1 MRRPRQLRH
10 LRHLRDL
17 AFAMLLLRCASPGQG
32 PGKPIARGDQVA
44 GKVVSATDGKPLRRA
59 FLTLNVT
66 EGGKLFGTTTAGDDG
81 SFHFDA
87 VPPGKYGLSAQAS
100 GYLAAAYLQHG
111 QFSSA
116 IVTGAGLDT
125 GALVL
130 KLDRNAEIAG
140 RVTDETG
147 AALDEA
153 NVVLYREDRQDTS
166 EVIKAERRVHRWRD
180 ARTDAN
186 GRYEFTGLPPGRY
199 FVAVTA
205 TPWYA
210 MHAPAAQ
217 PNAHEAYRSAVDPAL
232 DVAYP
237 TVFYPHALRSEEATP
252 IALTAGSA
260 VSADLEMTPERA
272 VTLTVRQG
280 TATPGQNAPFPQL
293 SRSFFGDTESVPGSM
308 ENDGVNFT
316 FVGLAPGEYKL
327 NEVVG
332 GSPMASQHRATV
344 DLSNGSIAVDPPPV
358 GALSEVDVTVHG
370 GPGSALPEHLNV
382 GLRAMTGDNGGM
394 FMPVSAKHQAVLTGV
409 PEGEYRLLLVA
420 DGRLRNAGVVRENGR
435 SVPGRTLHVEG
446 GGTVAL
452 DVTLAGAPVVVR
464 GFTKRGGKADVA
476 AMVVLVP
483 AGEDTDGELFRRD
496 QSDLDGSFVLQ
507 NVVPGNYVLV
517 AIDDGW
523 GLAWADAKTMLRY
536 LPHGVPVHV
545 GEGGSAVQ
553 LSEATMA
560 QAR

>member
-1 MRRPRQLRH
+1 
-10 LRHLRDL
+10 
-17 AFAMLLLRCASPGQG
+17 MLLLRCTSPGQG
-32 PGKPIARGDQVA
+32 AGKPLAGGDQVS

-59 FLTLNVT
+59 SLSLSVT

-87 VPPGKYGLSAQAS
+87 VPPGKYSLSAQAS
-100 GYLAAAYLQHG
+100 GYMAAAYLQHG

-125 GALVL
+125 RALVL

-153 NVVLYREDRQDTS
+153 NVVLYREDLQDTS
-166 EVIKAERRVHRWRD
+166 EVIKAEERVRRWRD

-186 GRYEFTGLPPGRY
+186 GRYEFTRLPPGRY

-232 DVAYP
+232 DVAYL
-237 TVFYPHALRSEEATP
+237 TVFYPHALRSEEATQ

-260 VSADLEMTPERA
+260 ATADLEATPERA

-280 TATPGQNAPFPQL
+280 TATPGQNGPFPQL
-293 SRSFFGDTESVPGSM
+293 LRSFFGDTEGVPGIM
-308 ENDGVNFT
+308 ENDGGNIT

-327 NEVVG
+327 NEVMG
-332 GSPMASQHRATV
+332 GSSMPSQHRTAV
-344 DLSNGSIAVDPPPV
+344 DLNNGSIAIEAPAV
-358 GALSEVDVTVHG
+358 GALSEVDVTVHA
-370 GPGSALPEHLNV
+370 GPGLALPEHLNV
-382 GLRAMTGDNGGM
+382 GLRAMTGGGGSPSI
-394 FMPVSAKHQAVLTGV
+394 PVEMKKAVLTGV
-409 PEGEYRLLLVA
+409 PEGEYRVFLA
-420 DGRLRNAGVVRENGR
+420 ENGRQRNAGVLRVNGR
-435 SVPGRTLHVEG
+435 SVPGRTVHVEG
-446 GGTVAL
+446 GGTVSV

-464 GFTKRGGKADVA
+464 GFAKRGGKADVA

-483 AGEDTDGELFRRD
+483 AGEDTDGNLFRRD
-496 QSDLDGSFVLQ
+496 QSDLDGSFVLY

-545 GEGGSAVQ
+545 GEGGSSVQ
-553 LSEATMA
+553 LSEATIA